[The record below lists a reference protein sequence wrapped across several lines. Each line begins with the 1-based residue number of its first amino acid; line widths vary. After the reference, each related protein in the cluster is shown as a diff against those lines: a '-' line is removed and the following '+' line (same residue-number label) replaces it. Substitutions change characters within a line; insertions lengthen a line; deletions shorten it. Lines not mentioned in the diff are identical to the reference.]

1 MKLTIYNTTVPVT
14 SQEMA
19 NRLLNVCK
27 EYGLPIWKES
37 IAFDFYLTDD
47 NYFGYSTYEKT
58 FAVWGSKEDEGVL
71 TESEWMELLKNT
83 EL

>member
-1 MKLTIYNTTVPVT
+1 MLTIYNTTVPVT

-19 NRLLNVCK
+19 DRLLNVCK
-27 EYGLPIWKES
+27 EYGLPYWDDEV
-37 IAFDFYLTDD
+37 AFELTDGGKYFRHYKID
-47 NYFGYSTYEKT
+47 NEFWVGYNNDRREII
-58 FAVWGSKEDEGVL
+58 

>member
-27 EYGLPIWKES
+27 EYELPY
-37 IAFDFYLTDD
+37 FDLGFKFYADKIYFRNSVGD
-47 NYFGYSTYEKT
+47 NEFYISRNKHRYKII
-58 FAVWGSKEDEGVL
+58 

>member
-1 MKLTIYNTTVPVT
+1 MKLTIYNTAVPVT

-27 EYGLPIWKES
+27 EYGLPYWDDDL
-37 IAFDFYLTDD
+37 AFQIKHNTY
-47 NYFGYSTYEKT
+47 YFGFCFGFFYCG
-58 FAVWGSKEDEGVL
+58 VPNIKELQVI
-71 TESEWMELLKNT
+71 TESEWIELLKNT

>member
-1 MKLTIYNTTVPVT
+1 MKLTIYTTTVPVT

-27 EYGLPIWKES
+27 EYGLPYFDKGFTFHGNKIDCFFRKS
-37 IAFDFYLTDD
+37 RNNNDFYISMMKFDLQII
-47 NYFGYSTYEKT
+47 S
-58 FAVWGSKEDEGVL
+58 
-71 TESEWMELLKNT
+71 ESEWMELLKNT